1 MPGYLRKRYKAVV
14 EKRKHPRVDV
24 HYQLCCRPAG
34 GSGSISCQGRTVN
47 ASPGGLYFRTA
58 DCRCKTG
65 KIVEVELSIPPSNG
79 RLHKPGRI
87 SSFAK
92 LLRVE
97 PDNSVAEKDKASETH
112 YGVAVQFCRAPKL
125 TTI

>member
-1 MPGYLRKRYKAVV
+1 MID
-14 EKRKHPRVDV
+14 KRKHPRVEV

-34 GSGSISCQGRTVN
+34 QSGSSSCRGRAVN
-47 ASPGGLYFRTA
+47 ASPGGIYFRTA
-58 DCRCKTG
+58 DCHCPVGR
-65 KIVEVELSIPPSNG
+65 ILELELAIPPSDG
-79 RLHKPGRI
+79 RLHRPGRI

-97 PDNSVAEKDKASETH
+97 PVDSTNTKPDASDTH

-125 TTI
+125 AT